1 MAEPLRVLLLEDV
14 PTDAELVERELRKT
28 YPDCVV
34 QCVDER
40 DGFEAAL
47 ETFAPHAV
55 LSDHRLAT
63 FSGMD
68 ALRVAKARRPDLPF
82 IFVTGS
88 LDEETAVECI
98 KAGAW
103 DYILK
108 ERLVRLGAA
117 VTAALDL
124 KRTRDELHQSQQQ
137 FLHAQKL
144 EAVGRL
150 AGGVAH
156 DFNNLTTCILGA
168 CHLIAESLPS
178 DDPRQEDLTEIRE
191 AAERAT
197 GLTRQLLAFSRK
209 GVTERQPVHLN
220 SVVRGVHRLL
230 ERLIGEDV
238 ELVTHLDPEV
248 AWIQADPGQM
258 EQVVVNLAV
267 NARDAMP
274 DGGRLLIETRH
285 LPPPAQGNE
294 AGGGVELIVTD
305 FGTGMDPETRARIFE
320 PFFTTKGSQGTGLGL
335 ATVDYIVRST
345 GGRIEVE
352 STLGR
357 GTVFRVWLPELAEP
371 AQAAPAASGQ
381 EERLTGTETI
391 LVVEDQDSVRR
402 LAVRI
407 LKAQGYKVLD
417 ARSGTD
423 ALAISARPDV
433 DIDLLITDLVM
444 PGLGGQEVAW
454 RLRST
459 RPQVRIIFA
468 SGYPD
473 PELLPRDEL
482 REGTGV
488 LQKPYSPDDLA
499 RKVRQVLDGKT
510 ERTERLSP

>member
-1 MAEPLRVLLLEDV
+1 MPEPLRVLLLEDV
-14 PTDAELVERELRKT
+14 PTDAELVEHELRKT
-28 YPDCVV
+28 YPECIV
-34 QCVDER
+34 QCVDEQ
-40 DGFEAAL
+40 DTFEAAL
-47 ETFAPHAV
+47 ESFAPHAV

-68 ALRVAKARRPDLPF
+68 ALRVAKARKPDVPF

-209 GVTERQPVHLN
+209 GVTECQPVHLN

-230 ERLIGEDV
+230 ERLIGADV
-238 ELVTHLDPEV
+238 ELVK
-248 AWIQADPGQM
+248 I
-258 EQVVVNLAV
+258 
-267 NARDAMP
+267 
-274 DGGRLLIETRH
+274 GRAH
-285 LPPPAQGNE
+285 
-294 AGGGVELIVTD
+294 V
-305 FGTGMDPETRARIFE
+305 
-320 PFFTTKGSQGTGLGL
+320 
-335 ATVDYIVRST
+335 
-345 GGRIEVE
+345 
-352 STLGR
+352 
-357 GTVFRVWLPELAEP
+357 
-371 AQAAPAASGQ
+371 
-381 EERLTGTETI
+381 
-391 LVVEDQDSVRR
+391 
-402 LAVRI
+402 
-407 LKAQGYKVLD
+407 
-417 ARSGTD
+417 
-423 ALAISARPDV
+423 
-433 DIDLLITDLVM
+433 
-444 PGLGGQEVAW
+444 
-454 RLRST
+454 
-459 RPQVRIIFA
+459 
-468 SGYPD
+468 
-473 PELLPRDEL
+473 
-482 REGTGV
+482 
-488 LQKPYSPDDLA
+488 
-499 RKVRQVLDGKT
+499 
-510 ERTERLSP
+510 

>member
-1 MAEPLRVLLLEDV
+1 MDEPLRVLLLEDV

-34 QCVDER
+34 RCVDDREE
-40 DGFEAAL
+40 FEHAL
-47 ETFAPHAV
+47 EQFAPHAV

-63 FSGMD
+63 FTGMD
-68 ALRVAKARRPDLPF
+68 ALDAAKRRMPDVPF

-108 ERLVRLGAA
+108 ERLTRLGAA

-124 KRTRDELHQSQQQ
+124 KRTRDELYRSQQQ

-156 DFNNLTTCILGA
+156 DFNNLTTSILGA
-168 CHLIAESLPS
+168 CHLIAQSLAK
-178 DDPRQEDLTEIRE
+178 DDPRQQDLAEIRE

-238 ELVTHLDPEV
+238 DLVTQLDPDV
-248 AWIQADPGQM
+248 GWIQADPGQM

-285 LPPPAQGNE
+285 TSTGSLEPDGPS
-294 AGGGVELIVTD
+294 GGGVELSVTD
-305 FGTGMDPETRARIFE
+305 TGTGMDAETRSHIFE
-320 PFFTTKGSQGTGLGL
+320 PFFTTKGSKGTGLGL
-335 ATVDYIVRST
+335 ATVDYIVRNT
-345 GGRIEVE
+345 GGRIEVD
-352 STLGR
+352 SAPGR
-357 GTVFRVWLPELAEP
+357 GTTFCLWFQTLSAP
-371 AQAAPAASGQ
+371 AQPTAAAPSVAPT
-381 EERLTGTETI
+381 LTGTETI
-391 LVVEDQDSVRR
+391 LIVEDEDSVRR

-407 LKAQGYKVLD
+407 LRALGYKVLD
-417 ARSGTD
+417 ARSGTE
-423 ALAISARPDV
+423 ALAISNRPEV

-454 RLRST
+454 RLRAS
-459 RPQVRIIFA
+459 RPQLKLIFA

-482 REGTGV
+482 RAGAGV
-488 LQKPYSPDDLA
+488 LQKPYAPDELA
-499 RKVRQVLDGKT
+499 RKVRSVLDG
-510 ERTERLSP
+510 